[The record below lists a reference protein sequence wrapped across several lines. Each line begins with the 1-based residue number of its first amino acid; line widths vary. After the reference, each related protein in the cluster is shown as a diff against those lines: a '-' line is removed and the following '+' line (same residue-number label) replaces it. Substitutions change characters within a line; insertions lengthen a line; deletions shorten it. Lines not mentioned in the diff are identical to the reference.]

1 MCREHDIYYSRES
14 DMWPV
19 DFVRFFVFGVNSKL
33 PLEAQFLTPDLAQ
46 RKDSPF
52 RSNHYTFCAWGR
64 QTQTVDA
71 AISIF
76 LCKSGLLMTKVWTQ
90 FSVAQTGNIPLK
102 ETHKRIRERSQIE
115 KDKVTKA
122 TRLRVRL
129 TWTAECGRSLNFSE
143 ERLGK

>member
-64 QTQTVDA
+64 QNQTVDA